1 MVERVAEF
9 AVTQISFNSV
19 GRYLACSSVA
29 NSISLIPLDENIGKP
44 GWIRLMIMG
53 NNLYF
58 IIAVIVFILAV
69 AWMFL
74 YKK

>member
-1 MVERVAEF
+1 VERVAEF

-29 NSISLIPLDENIGKP
+29 NSISLVHLDEDVGKP
-44 GWIRLMIMG
+44 GWIRMMMEE

-58 IIAVIVFILAV
+58 IIAVVIFILAIV
-69 AWMFL
+69 WMSL
-74 YKK
+74 YRK

>member
-1 MVERVAEF
+1 MERVAEF

-29 NSISLIPLDENIGKP
+29 NSISLIPLDETIGKP
-44 GWIRLMIMG
+44 GWIRLMIVG
-53 NNLYF
+53 KNLYF
-58 IIAVIVFILAV
+58 IIAVVIFILAV
-69 AWMFL
+69 VWMSL